1 MIKNRVLIVLSAS
14 MLITTTLM
22 AQDNRRKVDL
32 PPMMQE
38 HMKTNMRDHLLAI
51 QQITDH
57 LSKQQYEEASDVA
70 ENRLGMSSMGQHGAP
85 QMGKLMPPEMRA
97 LGQAMHRSASQF
109 ARIAK
114 DAELEGGLEKAFG
127 ALSEVMQR
135 CVSCHVVYRIQ

>member
-1 MIKNRVLIVLSAS
+1 MIKNSVLILLSAS
-14 MLITTTLM
+14 VLISSTLM
-22 AQDNRRKVDL
+22 AEDSRRKVDL
-32 PPMMQE
+32 PPMMQD

-70 ENRLGMSSMGQHGAP
+70 ENRLGMSSTGKHDAP
-85 QMGKLMPPEMRA
+85 KMGKLMPPEMRA

-114 DAELEGGLEKAFG
+114 DAELDGGLEKAFG

-135 CVSCHVVYRIQ
+135 CVSCHAVFRTQ